1 MCKAVLYKKTGD
13 KSVVCTACNHY
24 CKIAESNYWICGVRK
39 NVNWEL
45 DLKVYGRMNAVNI
58 DPIEKKPLYHFY
70 PGEYVLS
77 FGSIWCNFKCKF
89 CQNYTLSQTKYEDN
103 SKRQVWDMKPQD
115 IINFCKEHNV
125 SMVAWTYNE
134 PTIFAEYI
142 HDVFLLAKKNGLK
155 TVLVSNGYMSN
166 EFWSYMD
173 GLVDAVNID
182 LKSFSDEFYKKYIWG
197 SLKPVLENI
206 QYVAKKKNIWMEITT
221 LLIPWLN
228 NSSEELTQIAEFI
241 AKIWVDIPWHISWF
255 FPTYKM
261 LDRLPTSI
269 EALNVAYNIW
279 KKAWLNNL
287 YLWNVK

>member
-13 KSVVCTACNHY
+13 NNVVCTACNHY
-24 CKIAESNYWICGVRK
+24 CKIAESHYGICGVRK
-39 NVNWEL
+39 NVNGEL

-77 FGSIWCNFKCKF
+77 FGSIGCNFKCKF
-89 CQNYTLSQTKYEDN
+89 CQNYSLSQTKYEDN

-125 SMVAWTYNE
+125 SMVAGTYNE
-134 PTIFAEYI
+134 PTIFAEYV

-155 TVLVSNGYMSN
+155 TVLVSNGYMSK

-173 GLVDAVNID
+173 GLVDAVNFD
-182 LKSFSDEFYKKYIWG
+182 LKSFSDDFYKKYIGG

-206 QYVAKKKNIWMEITT
+206 QYVANKKNIWMEITT
-221 LLIPWLN
+221 LLIPGLN
-228 NSSEELTQIAEFI
+228 NSTEELTQIAEYI
-241 AKIWVDIPWHISWF
+241 AKMGVDIPWHISGF

-269 EALNVAYNIW
+269 EALNVAYSIG
-279 KKAWLNNL
+279 KKAGLNNV
-287 YLWNVK
+287 YLGNVK